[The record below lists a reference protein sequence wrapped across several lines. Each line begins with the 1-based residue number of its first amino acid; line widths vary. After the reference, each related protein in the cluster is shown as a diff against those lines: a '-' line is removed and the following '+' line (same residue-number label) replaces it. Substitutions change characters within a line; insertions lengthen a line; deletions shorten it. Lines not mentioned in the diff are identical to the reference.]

1 MNDNR
6 TIPSYDGE
14 LLFLKNIREVDD
26 LPGIRQGFNSI
37 VICRGGRIVVE
48 VGGNNLVKVK
58 PGQLLLI
65 PAGKLV
71 QPMLVSTDVD
81 ASALLISDGLLS
93 SVLGSQI
100 TVWNK
105 AMYMKEIYVVED
117 VSWLEGMQN
126 YADSIFRSESQIML
140 RREIIHSFLRT
151 MLLLVCE
158 KLLSSEQMTVS
169 PDDPSTMRDKEL
181 FNSFIQLLAHQER
194 KRQRVSFYADKLSI
208 TPKYLSTVCKK
219 VSGKT
224 PLQWIS
230 ESVMQDCY
238 TLLKDT
244 DMSVKEI
251 ANHLGF
257 PNSSFFGQYFR
268 EQAGQTPVE
277 YRTEYR
283 TVV

>member
-1 MNDNR
+1 MTDNR
-6 TIPSYDGE
+6 MIPNYDGE
-14 LLFLKNIREVDD
+14 LLFVDNIREVAN
-26 LPGIRQGFNSI
+26 LPSIRQGFNSL
-37 VICRGGRIVVE
+37 VACRGGRIVVE

-81 ASALLISDGLLS
+81 ASALLVSDGMLT

-105 AMYMKEIYVVED
+105 AMYMKEIYVVEEA
-117 VSWLEGMQN
+117 SWLKGLQG
-126 YADSIFRSESQIML
+126 YADSIFSRGREMRLL
-140 RREIIHSFLRT
+140 REVIHSFLRT
-151 MLLLVCE
+151 MLLMVCE
-158 KLLSSEQMTVS
+158 ELLGSEGMTSTQGDTSSLH
-169 PDDPSTMRDKEL
+169 DKEI
-181 FNSFIQLLAHQER
+181 FNSFLQLLAHEEQ
-194 KRQRVSFYADKLSI
+194 KRQRVAYYADKLHI

-219 VSGKT
+219 VSGKN
-224 PLQWIS
+224 PMRWIS

-238 TLLKDT
+238 SLLKDT
-244 DMSVKEI
+244 DLSVKEI
-251 ANHLGF
+251 SNKLGF

-268 EQAGQTPVE
+268 EQTGQTPVA
-277 YRTEYR
+277 YRTEYK